1 MAGNSPRPSRGSPNP
16 PWRGALSRAHAT
28 LREARAHRDQD
39 RVRRAVSHHLA
50 EADAAQAGIFVAGIN
65 GSYLL
70 VNAALCAMTG
80 YTRDEIMALPSW
92 DLIAPAERPRVAA
105 IRGARVTGQAAPT
118 EYETALISR
127 TGEVIPVIARSHLLR
142 DAAGAIGVMVEVVDL
157 RGLRQAQQRGR
168 HLTEVLDRLATASPV
183 PLIVTDA
190 EWRVEL
196 WSPAAERLFG
206 WPAAEV
212 TGRVLPVLSD
222 TRRHAIARSLTEVRA
237 DAPVAIAG
245 EPATCR
251 DGRATPVDLHASATV
266 QDGAVTGYVLAFED
280 VEDRA
285 EAHRAQALER
295 VRDRFLQTMSHE
307 LRTPLHA
314 ILGFAQLLD
323 DGISGTLNRDQRDH
337 VRDIRDAGR
346 RLLSLVNDIL
356 DVASLDLG
364 AWRSAPEPLDL
375 AELAA
380 DVLEEV
386 RRTGDVRDLAIRLDA
401 PEPVEVAIDARSARL
416 VLLHLLANAVQFTD
430 RGDVTVTVRAEAPGA
445 VVTVADTG
453 IGIDPRDHR
462 RLFDDFVQLRQRAG
476 RLPTGTGLGLPL
488 VRRLLDQMGGTIEVA
503 STPGAGSTF
512 TVRLPANAPT

>member
-1 MAGNSPRPSRGSPNP
+1 MAGNMPRPPRGDRRPM
-16 PWRGALSRAHAT
+16 WRGALSRAHAT
-28 LREARAHRDQD
+28 FAEARAHRDQD
-39 RVRRAVSHHLA
+39 RVRRAVAHHLA
-50 EADAAQAGIFVAGIN
+50 EVDAAQTGIFVAGIT

-105 IRGARVTGQAAPT
+105 IRNARVRGQAAPS

-142 DAAGAIGVMVEVVDL
+142 DGAGAIGVMVEVVDL
-157 RGLRQAQQRGR
+157 RGLRTAQEQGR
-168 HLTEVLDRLATASPV
+168 RLSEVLDRLATASPV
-183 PLIVTDA
+183 PLVVTDA
-190 EWRVEL
+190 AWRVEL

-212 TGRVLPVLSD
+212 TGRLLPVLSED
-222 TRRHAIARSLTEVRA
+222 RRHVVARSLADVRT
-237 DAPVAIAG
+237 DAPVVATG
-245 EPATCR
+245 EAATRR
-251 DGRATPVDLHASATV
+251 DGRAAPVDVYVSATHR
-266 QDGAVTGYVLAFED
+266 DGHVTGYVLAFED

-314 ILGFAQLLD
+314 ILGFAQLLE

-346 RLLSLVNDIL
+346 RLLSLINDVL

-364 AWRSAPEPLDL
+364 TWRSVPEPLDV

-386 RRTGDVRDLAIRLDA
+386 RRTGDVRDLALRLDA
-401 PEPVEVAIDARSARL
+401 PEPVTVAADARSARL
-416 VLLHLLANAVQFTD
+416 ILLHLLANAVQYTD
-430 RGDVTVTVRAEAPGA
+430 RGSVTVTVRAEPPGA
-445 VVTVADTG
+445 VIAVTDTG

-462 RLFDDFVQLRQRAG
+462 RLFDDFVQLRQRSG

-488 VRRLLDQMGGTIEVA
+488 VRRLLDQMGGTIEVTSA
-503 STPGAGSTF
+503 SGEGSTF
-512 TVRLPANAPT
+512 TVRLPANAPS